1 MVGRMQASEIRDS
14 LMDKGAIFS
23 DLTRRNALRK
33 AKGLPTFDLHAEFRH
48 EVGVAAEREFQT
60 LCARH
65 ADEREIVRTEV
76 VASRDVA
83 AMTMAE
89 RWEMGREVTRLF
101 EARVALRYGARLP
114 ETVARHPVIYGE
126 KSLSNL
132 AAVGTNPDQVSE

>member
-1 MVGRMQASEIRDS
+1 MI
-14 LMDKGAIFS
+14 DKGAIFS

-33 AKGLPTFDLHAEFRH
+33 ANGLPTFDLHAEFRH
-48 EVGVAAEREFQT
+48 EIAVAADREFRA

-65 ADEREIVRTEV
+65 TNEREIVRNEV

-101 EARVALRYGARLP
+101 EARVARRYGLRLP
-114 ETVARHPVIYGE
+114 ETAARHPVIYGE
-126 KSLSNL
+126 
-132 AAVGTNPDQVSE
+132 ERI